1 MLTDAEI
8 VALYRGMEADRVERK
23 RDYKSAAD
31 KIKQAI
37 CAFANDFP
45 DRRVPG
51 VVFVGQ
57 NDDGSCAGIDVNDE
71 LLLNLGGLRTE
82 ILPFPVMSVARKQID
97 GCTVA
102 IIEVAPS
109 QQPPVRVDGR
119 TWIGVGPRR
128 ATATP
133 EEERLLSEKQ
143 VWRNLP
149 FDSRPVLDA
158 SWRISTSC
166 GSRPNTRPPRPRR
179 KFNARTAGRRRRSCA
194 RFGSSRAKAN
204 RPPPRSSCL
213 VRILAPIF
221 PAPTFSSCELMARG
235 STTPYSIRRNSA
247 EPFRTRFDNAKS

>member
-109 QQPPVRVDGR
+109 RQPPVRVDGR
-119 TWIGVGPRR
+119 TWIRVGPLLAEGLKNLGVVERFGFGLVKTR
-128 ATATP
+128 KALADNGNP
-133 EEERLLSEKQ
+133 PLGFQFESISPCSRSSPRDEIHRLLQ
-143 VWRNLP
+143 QQ
-149 FDSRPVLDA
+149 
-158 SWRISTSC
+158 
-166 GSRPNTRPPRPRR
+166 
-179 KFNARTAGRRRRSCA
+179 GRRRKDVA
-194 RFGSSRAKAN
+194 DL
-204 RPPPRSSCL
+204 PPRVD
-213 VRILAPIF
+213 VRGPGA
-221 PAPTFSSCELMARG
+221 AC
-235 STTPYSIRRNSA
+235 SIG
-247 EPFRTRFDNAKS
+247 